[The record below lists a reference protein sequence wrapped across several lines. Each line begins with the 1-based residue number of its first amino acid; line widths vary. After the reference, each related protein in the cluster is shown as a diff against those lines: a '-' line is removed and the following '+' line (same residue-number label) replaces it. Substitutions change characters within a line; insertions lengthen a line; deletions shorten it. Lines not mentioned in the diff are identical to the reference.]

1 VKKAGF
7 WTKDWFLGL
16 AVAIVLSLLA
26 GSDLVQSLE
35 RKAYAIGVRA
45 PERAPSD
52 RIALIASDDA
62 ASRSISTS
70 ER

>member
-16 AVAIVLSLLA
+16 AVAIALSLLA
-26 GSDLVQSLE
+26 GSDVVQSLE
-35 RKAYAIGVRA
+35 RKAYVIGVRA
-45 PERAPSD
+45 AERAPSD
-52 RIALIASDDA
+52 RIVLIASDDT
-62 ASRSISTS
+62 ASRSLSTS